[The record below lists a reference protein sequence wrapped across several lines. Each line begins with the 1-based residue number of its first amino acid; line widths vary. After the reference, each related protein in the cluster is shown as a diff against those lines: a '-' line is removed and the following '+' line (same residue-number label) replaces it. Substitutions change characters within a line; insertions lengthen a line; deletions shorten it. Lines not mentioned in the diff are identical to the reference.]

1 MVSLGCMGAD
11 KGDTEGDLVDPPASG
26 DSAGWKE
33 GERGMV
39 PPGLTTGPALL
50 ADISLEGEGR
60 TTCGWLTVV
69 KAEPPPPAVV
79 VLLNPSLLA
88 TDDVICRVRLLSP
101 PPVAYVDMFPVSS
114 SLRQKVGVTKNPFYV
129 DSN

>member
-1 MVSLGCMGAD
+1 
-11 KGDTEGDLVDPPASG
+11 
-26 DSAGWKE
+26 
-33 GERGMV
+33 MV
-39 PPGLTTGPALL
+39 PPGLTTGPELL

-79 VLLNPSLLA
+79 VLRNPSLLA

-114 SLRQKVGVTKNPFYV
+114 SLRQKVGVITKNPFYV